1 MASTSVGV
9 KNYTESPTLLQYQAK
24 VEVSEDSSYST
35 KKRQLPEIES
45 HPSINET
52 LNAMFLPKE
61 WVENGKKFIQY
72 VSPEPGTR
80 EKARDL
86 FKALDEKIKERE
98 AREKGICPVREE
110 LYSQCFDEII
120 RQVTIECPERGLL
133 LLKVRDEIKNTISS
147 YRTLYESAILF
158 GIRKQLQAEVGK
170 DKLRQEIDELE
181 RKKVELINQKI
192 ELDNKIKT
200 FDKQIEERNKIENAK
215 REEES
220 LFLRQQNENLDKYLK
235 SIDQSKN

>member
-24 VEVSEDSSYST
+24 VEVSEDSTYSN

-158 GIRKQLQAEVGK
+158 GIRKQLEAEVGK

-181 RKKVELINQKI
+181 RKKVELINQKV
-192 ELDNKIKT
+192 ELDNKIKN

>member
-1 MASTSVGV
+1 MKLSRHPA
-9 KNYTESPTLLQYQAK
+9 
-24 VEVSEDSSYST
+24 YS
-35 KKRQLPEIES
+35 
-45 HPSINET
+45 
-52 LNAMFLPKE
+52 
-61 WVENGKKFIQY
+61 IQ
-72 VSPEPGTR
+72 V
-80 EKARDL
+80 RDL
-86 FKALDEKIKERE
+86 FKALDAKIKERE

-158 GIRKQLQAEVGK
+158 GIRKQLESEVGK
-170 DKLRQEIDELE
+170 EALKQEINELE
-181 RKKVELINQKI
+181 RKKIDLINQKL
-192 ELDNKIKT
+192 ELDNKIKQ
-200 FDKQIEERNKIENAK
+200 FEKENEERNKMDNSK

-220 LFLRQQNENLDKYLK
+220 AFLRQQNENLDKYLK